1 VFDDARAASRQA
13 RSLRRVGHRPFPL
26 PSSRWTLG
34 QTWEHTLWAHWR
46 VPLEE
51 LRAAVP
57 DELEIEECDGSA
69 WLGMVFFRVRALRAR
84 GGLPLPGISSFLQLN
99 IRTYVRGPD
108 GLPGVWFFTI
118 DASSRLAAL
127 GVRGLY
133 HVPAFH
139 ARMALDL
146 GAGSTGGKAAG
157 ARRIDRAAA
166 GGAGS
171 DDWTDAECVRMGEP
185 GRVFSGRYRAAGESF
200 HAETGSLEW
209 FLTERYRLFARDSR
223 AEMHHDQW
231 LLRPV
236 EAEIEL
242 TSIAPFELRGD
253 PLCHM
258 SLRQDALIWPPEPVR
273 G

>member
-1 VFDDARAASRQA
+1 VFEDARAASRQA
-13 RSLRRVGHRPFPL
+13 RSLRSVGHRPFAL
-26 PSSRWTLG
+26 PSSKWTLG
-34 QTWEHTLWAHWR
+34 QTWEDYFFAHWR

-51 LRAAVP
+51 MRALVP
-57 DELEIEECDGSA
+57 DDLEIEECDGSA
-69 WLGMVFFRVRALRAR
+69 WLGMTFFRVRALRAR

-99 IRTYVRGPD
+99 IRTYVKGPD

-127 GVRGLY
+127 GVRGMY

-139 ARMALDL
+139 ARMTLDL
-146 GAGSTGGKAAG
+146 T
-157 ARRIDRAAA
+157 
-166 GGAGS
+166 
-171 DDWTDAECVRMGEP
+171 DDWQEAECVRIGEA
-185 GRVFSGRYRAAGESF
+185 GRVFSGRYRAAGDSF
-200 HAETGSLEW
+200 HAAPGTLEW
-209 FLTERYRLFARDSR
+209 FLTERYRLFAHDAR

-231 LLRPV
+231 LLRPA

-242 TSIAPFELRGD
+242 TSIAPFELSGE

-273 G
+273 S

>member
-34 QTWEHTLWAHWR
+34 QTWEHVLWAHWR
-46 VPLEE
+46 VPLDE
-51 LRAAVP
+51 LRTAVP
-57 DELEIEECDGSA
+57 DELEIEEYGGTA
-69 WLGMVFFRVRALRAR
+69 WLGMVFFRVRALRPR

-127 GVRGLY
+127 GVRRLY

-139 ARMALDL
+139 SRMTLDF
-146 GAGSTGGKAAG
+146 GAGSTGGQAAG
-157 ARRIDRAAA
+157 ARRIDSAA
-166 GGAGS
+166 GGGAGG
-171 DDWTDAECVRMGEP
+171 DWHEAECVRMGEA
-185 GRVFSGRYRAAGESF
+185 GRVFSGRYRAAGDGF
-200 HAETGSLEW
+200 HAEPGSLEW

-231 LLRPV
+231 LLCPA

-242 TSIAPFELRGD
+242 TSIAPFELSGQ
-253 PLCHM
+253 PLCHL
-258 SLRQDALIWPPEPVR
+258 SARQDALIWPPEPVR
-273 G
+273 V